1 MARMMSE
8 EETALVKGFTEIK
21 CGNCPLKEGCKLQE
35 MDHGCRLTKDYFWEV
50 VYGFRCDS
58 KYGRKAINKDRR
70 WKRSVTFQ
78 EFYGGAV
85 VD

>member
-8 EETALVKGFTEIK
+8 EETAQVKGFTEIK
-21 CGNCPLKEGCKLQE
+21 CGNCPHKDECKLQD
-35 MDHGCRLTKDYFWEV
+35 MTNGCKLTKDYFWEV
-50 VYGFRCDS
+50 VYGFRHDS
-58 KYGRKAINKDRR
+58 KYGRMAINKDRR
-70 WKRSVTFQ
+70 WKRSVTFT